1 MSCIRVRTTV
11 QRGGSIAAGVQ
22 PFGGVSASVQMGGIS
37 AQVDDVHHLQSTL
50 LENGSM
56 RAYLVCEAGKAPYLR
71 VSPEEPLWVSMEER
85 GVYDVQ
91 SNTDWFIQ

>member
-37 AQVDDVHHLQSTL
+37 AQVDDVHHLRTTL

-56 RAYLVCEAGKAPYLR
+56 RAYLVCEAGKSPYLL
-71 VSPEEPLWVSMEER
+71 VTPVEPVWVTMTES
-85 GVYDVQ
+85 GVYDVR
-91 SNTDWFIQ
+91 SNTNWIIE